1 MIELL
6 ILLLGISLG
15 YIVAY
20 KVPHPYAYEIQHP
33 MRKLNP
39 AISDFQVSLMS
50 SPNFDQLAS
59 VRKNLIQAIR
69 EVLVEGGAKQDYIN
83 KFDKTFEINNKD

>member
-1 MIELL
+1 M
-6 ILLLGISLG
+6 LLLGTSFG
-15 YIVAY
+15 YVVAY
-20 KVPHPYAYEIQHP
+20 RIPHPSAQEIQYQMKTLSP
-33 MRKLNP
+33 TIN
-39 AISDFQVSLMS
+39 DFQLTLMS

-83 KFDKTFEINNKD
+83 KFDKTFEINNKDQ